1 MTSHVKFIHLVT
13 CIGSLFLFIR
23 SSFPLY
29 GCDTACLPVLLW
41 SVSSFW
47 LWMFLHKP
55 FCGHNVFISLGSV
68 PRSGIAGS
76 KEAVTSCSWNDAL
89 CSVVKI
95 VSIRQPLVAHL
106 HCRFLWEPLPECFRG
121 KELTTLQ
128 APTVGG
134 RLLVISAMGSHI
146 ALFSVTALQ
155 NFGTV
160 TTSSLSTAQ
169 NNCLSLLIHLSCDF
183 VLRPFMP
190 WSLFFG
196 SLIVSFRLDMT
207 VDSCHVRSAE
217 CGWVWMPL
225 LI

>member
-1 MTSHVKFIHLVT
+1 MDDFHPCDPSLLQDREQAFLLPYKFPHGPSQAITILVFFALGICFACSTISCKRKLIMMTSHVKFIHLVT

-29 GCDTACLPVLLW
+29 GCDTACLPILLW

-89 CSVVKI
+89 CSVVEI

-106 HCRFLWEPLPECFRG
+106 HCSFTLSIPLRASAWVFLG
-121 KELTTLQ
+121 
-128 APTVGG
+128 
-134 RLLVISAMGSHI
+134 
-146 ALFSVTALQ
+146 
-155 NFGTV
+155 
-160 TTSSLSTAQ
+160 
-169 NNCLSLLIHLSCDF
+169 
-183 VLRPFMP
+183 
-190 WSLFFG
+190 
-196 SLIVSFRLDMT
+196 
-207 VDSCHVRSAE
+207 
-217 CGWVWMPL
+217 
-225 LI
+225 